1 MFHVKHLIGSYYMQ
15 LIWLKLYK
23 LHDLIMFNFLKRN
36 KLIKNKKFTLILD
49 CLKII

>member
-1 MFHVKHLIGSYYMQ
+1 MFHVKHIIGSYFMQ

-23 LHDLIMFNFLKRN
+23 LHYLIMFNLLK

-49 CLKII
+49 YLKIV